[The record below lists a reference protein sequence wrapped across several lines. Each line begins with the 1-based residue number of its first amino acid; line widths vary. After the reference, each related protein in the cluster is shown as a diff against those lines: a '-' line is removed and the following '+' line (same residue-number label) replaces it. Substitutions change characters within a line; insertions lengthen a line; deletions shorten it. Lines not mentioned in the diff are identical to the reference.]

1 MAGDETAL
9 IVEVPAAEV
18 VVGRHR
24 AALDRAAALGVPA
37 HLTVLYPFRP
47 AELLVS
53 EDHDRLD
60 DVFRGVPGRVRRAP
74 VSRRPSCPEC
84 GPTTGSRKVGPA

>member
-24 AALDRAAALGVPA
+24 AWLDRAAALGVPA
-37 HLTVLYPFRP
+37 HVMVLYPFRP
-47 AELLVS
+47 AELLAS
-53 EDHDRLD
+53 EDH
-60 DVFRGVPGRVRRAP
+60 
-74 VSRRPSCPEC
+74 
-84 GPTTGSRKVGPA
+84 GPAR